1 MTKSKN
7 GNASIVSL
15 QRELRTSGGEEIV
28 NIWGINYQPSFANDI
43 FWIPKFS
50 SENIFFS
57 KQKTF
62 VVQKENNSAF
72 AEKQKVK
79 RVGFA
84 EDRKKVAFLRLSGV
98 ARWRKNFAGN

>member
-1 MTKSKN
+1 MTWT
-7 GNASIVSL
+7 A
-15 QRELRTSGGEEIV
+15 
-28 NIWGINYQPSFANDI
+28 FAI
-43 FWIPKFS
+43 LAM
-50 SENIFFS
+50 FS
-57 KQKTF
+57 KQKKTF

-98 ARWRKNFAGN
+98 AR

>member
-1 MTKSKN
+1 MTKFKN

-15 QRELRTSGGEEIV
+15 QRELWTSGGEEIV
-28 NIWGINYQPSFANDI
+28 NIWGINYQPSFVYVI
-43 FWIPKFS
+43 FWIHKFS
-50 SENIFFS
+50 GKNIFFS

-84 EDRKKVAFLRLSGV
+84 EDRKKVVLLRLLGV

>member
-43 FWIPKFS
+43 F
-50 SENIFFS
+50 
-57 KQKTF
+57 
-62 VVQKENNSAF
+62 
-72 AEKQKVK
+72 
-79 RVGFA
+79 
-84 EDRKKVAFLRLSGV
+84 
-98 ARWRKNFAGN
+98 